1 MIKVT
6 VKEVVIANQI
16 LNKLKQN
23 YFNGKVAFVLARVIR
38 EIQKENEIFELT
50 RMEIINRY
58 ADKDEEGNLLQTE
71 NGSIHIAEDQLP
83 KCNSELSDMLS
94 TTIELNIEP
103 IKEEWLANAE
113 LTLEEAIAL
122 EPFVIR

>member
-23 YFNGKVAFVLARVIR
+23 YFNGKVAFVLARIIR

-58 ADKDEEGNLLQTE
+58 ADKDEEGKLLQTE
-71 NGSIHIAEDQLP
+71 NGSIHIAEDRLP

-94 TTIELNIEP
+94 TTIELNIES

-122 EPFVIR
+122 EPFVV

>member
-23 YFNGKVAFVLARVIR
+23 YFSGKVAFVLARVIR

-71 NGSIHIAEDQLP
+71 NGGIHIAEDLLP
-83 KCNSELSDMLS
+83 KCNNELSDMLS

-103 IKEEWLANAE
+103 IKEEWLASAE
-113 LTLEEAIAL
+113 LTVEEAIAL
-122 EPFVIR
+122 EPFVV

>member
-6 VKEVVIANQI
+6 VKEAVIANQI

-23 YFNGKVAFVLARVIR
+23 YFSGKVAFVLARVIR

-71 NGSIHIAEDQLP
+71 NGGIHIAEDLLP

-122 EPFVIR
+122 EPFVV

>member
-23 YFNGKVAFVLARVIR
+23 YFSGKVAFVLARVIR

-71 NGSIHIAEDQLP
+71 NGGIHIAEDLLP

-103 IKEEWLANAE
+103 IKEEWLASAE
-113 LTLEEAIAL
+113 LTVEEAIAL
-122 EPFVIR
+122 EPFVV